1 LFKAGSA
8 IIAALPPI
16 WKKGTGQMAPLLRI
30 AKKHGIKF
38 VLLFA
43 LIGAFV
49 YLYGVNP
56 KYQGYAADQPI
67 PFSHKIH
74 AGELNIDCQFC
85 HTSVDKSAMASVPD
99 TATCMKCHAYVA
111 SDSPDIQYLRKTY
124 EKGIPMRW
132 NKVHDLPDH
141 ARFSHKVHIA
151 RGFDCTQC
159 HGNVA
164 EMDKVEVTTEFNMGW
179 CVNCH
184 RENNPDPKPPG
195 GNHAVGITDCSTCHY

>member
-1 LFKAGSA
+1 
-8 IIAALPPI
+8 
-16 WKKGTGQMAPLLRI
+16 MAPLLRI

-74 AGELNIDCQFC
+74 AGELGVDCQFC

-141 ARFSHKVHIA
+141 AKFSHKVHIA
-151 RGFDCTQC
+151 RGYDCAQC

-164 EMDKVEVTTEFNMGW
+164 EMDKVEVTSEFNMGW

-184 RENNPDPKPPG
+184 RDQAKQMNLDKEPG
-195 GNHAVGITDCSTCHY
+195 GNHSLGITDCSTCHY